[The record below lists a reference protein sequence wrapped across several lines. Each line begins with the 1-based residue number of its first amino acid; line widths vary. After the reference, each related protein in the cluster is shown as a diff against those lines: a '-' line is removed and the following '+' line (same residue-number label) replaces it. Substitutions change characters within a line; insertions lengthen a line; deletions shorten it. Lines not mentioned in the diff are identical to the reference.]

1 MKSKN
6 GMFIAC
12 VTFSMLVF
20 DAASQC
26 SRKPVIFNFG
36 DSNSDTG
43 GLAAAMGYEFGYPDG
58 RAFFHRPTGRLCDGR
73 LIIDF
78 LCENVK
84 SNYLSPYLESLEADF
99 SNGANFAIAG
109 SATLP
114 KYVAF
119 SLNIQI
125 LQFRRFHNHSLRL
138 QSQGHKNL
146 VGEEGFKNALY
157 MIDIGQNDLT
167 AAFNNFPYDQVLLK
181 IPSFISE
188 IKEAMWDIHIL
199 GGKNLWVHNTGPLGC
214 LPEKLGSLKPNTSQ
228 VDQYGCIASMNDA
241 SKAFNS
247 QLRDLCQQL
256 RDQMKN
262 MTIVYVD
269 VYSIKYSLIANSSTY
284 GIKNPLMACCGHG
297 GAPYNFDPEKKCRD
311 AGFDLCKEG
320 AGARPYVSWDG
331 VHYTEAANT
340 IVASAILSTKYSTP
354 NLPFTFFCIN

>member
-1 MKSKN
+1 MKPKN

-12 VTFSMLVF
+12 VTLSMVVF

-26 SRKPVIFNFG
+26 SSRKPVIFNFG

-43 GLAAAMGYEFGYPDG
+43 GLAAAMGYEFEYPDG
-58 RAFFHRPTGRLCDGR
+58 RAFFRPPTGRLCDGR
-73 LIIDF
+73 LVVDF

-84 SNYLSPYLESLEADF
+84 LNYLSPYLESVEPDF

-138 QSQGHKNL
+138 QSQGNKNF
-146 VGEEGFKNALY
+146 VGEDGFKNGLY
-157 MIDIGQNDLT
+157 VIDIGQNDLT
-167 AAFNNFPYDQVLLK
+167 AAFNNVPYDQVLQK
-181 IPSFISE
+181 IPSFIYE
-188 IKEAMWDIHIL
+188 IKDAMWGIYLL

-214 LPEKLGSLKPNTSQ
+214 LPEKLGSLKPDASQ
-228 VDQYGCIASMNDA
+228 VDQYGCIASMNEA
-241 SKAFNS
+241 AKAFNS
-247 QLRDLCQQL
+247 QLQDLCQQL

-262 MTIVYVD
+262 TTIVYVD

-284 GIKNPLMACCGHG
+284 GMKSPLMACCGHG
-297 GAPYNFDPEKKCRD
+297 GAPYNFDPKIKCRD
-311 AGFDLCKEG
+311 AGFDVCEEG
-320 AGARPYVSWDG
+320 AGPYVSWDG

-354 NLPFTFFCIN
+354 NLPFNFFCNN

>member
-1 MKSKN
+1 MCCYYKK
-6 GMFIAC
+6 GFVLAC
-12 VTFSMLVF
+12 VTFSMLMF

-26 SRKPVIFNFG
+26 SRKAVMFNFG

-84 SNYLSPYLESLEADF
+84 SNYLSPYLESVEPDF

-114 KYVAF
+114 RYVAF
-119 SLNIQI
+119 SLSVQI
-125 LQFRRFHNHSLRL
+125 LEFRRFRNHSLQL
-138 QSQGHKNL
+138 QSKGHV
-146 VGEEGFKNALY
+146 VGEDDFKNGLY

-167 AAFNNFPYDQVLLK
+167 AAFNNVPYDQVLEK

-188 IKEAMWDIHIL
+188 IKDAMWSIYL
-199 GGKNLWVHNTGPLGC
+199 TGGKKLWVHNTGPLGC
-214 LPEKLGSLKPNTSQ
+214 LPEKLGTLKPTASQ
-228 VDQYGCIASMNDA
+228 VDEHGCVASMNQA
-241 SKAFNS
+241 AQVFNS

-256 RDQMKN
+256 RGQMKDS
-262 MTIVYVD
+262 TIVYVD
-269 VYSIKYSLIANSSTY
+269 VYSIKYSLIANSSS
-284 GIKNPLMACCGHG
+284 LMACCGHG
-297 GAPYNFDPEKKCRD
+297 GPPYNFDPKIKCRD
-311 AGFDLCKEG
+311 AGCNVCEEG
-320 AGARPYVSWDG
+320 TGTGYVSWDG
-331 VHYTEAANT
+331 VHYTQAANT

-354 NLPFTFFCIN
+354 TLPFNFFCNN

>member
-78 LCENVK
+78 LC
-84 SNYLSPYLESLEADF
+84 
-99 SNGANFAIAG
+99 
-109 SATLP
+109 
-114 KYVAF
+114 
-119 SLNIQI
+119 
-125 LQFRRFHNHSLRL
+125 
-138 QSQGHKNL
+138 HKNL